1 MELVRRQFLK
11 FAAGAA
17 ALPAIS
23 SGANAETYPAR
34 PITMVV
40 PFAAG
45 GILVSLVGVV
55 LLAVSLGVF
64 RKAKPWEEAE

>member
-1 MELVRRQFLK
+1 MGANSTQAIGVSAFIVAFTLI
-11 FAAGAA
+11 AAG
-17 ALPAIS
+17 I
-23 SGANAETYPAR
+23 
-34 PITMVV
+34 
-40 PFAAG
+40 AAG

>member
-1 MELVRRQFLK
+1 M
-11 FAAGAA
+11 
-17 ALPAIS
+17 
-23 SGANAETYPAR
+23 GANSTQAIGLTAFLVAFTL
-34 PITMVV
+34 ISAGI
-40 PFAAG
+40 AAG